1 MLVIRGLSL
10 SSSRLMTAQ
19 LTAHDPTTL
28 ALLKASCLLYIV
40 ELSFTCDEFYNT
52 ALLKKM
58 SQHHFLVA
66 SLLTEGWKIAL
77 APVPP
82 LLPKHLQW
90 NPPPSIPLLTPDQP
104 PPRSPAC
111 ALTAPPTSLAR
122 YVYILLFTHSCII
135 HKNIPILLEA
145 LSVPRDTSHSLLT
158 ALSVHT
164 VRSSDSIIRTRR
176 LLERNPS
183 TFARPALYR
192 PHPFAP
198 SHDPP

>member
-1 MLVIRGLSL
+1 
-10 SSSRLMTAQ
+10 
-19 LTAHDPTTL
+19 
-28 ALLKASCLLYIV
+28 
-40 ELSFTCDEFYNT
+40 
-52 ALLKKM
+52 M
-58 SQHHFLVA
+58 SQHHYLVA
-66 SLLTEGWKIAL
+66 SLLAEGWKIAL

-82 LLPKHLQW
+82 PLPKHLQW
-90 NPPPSIPLLTPDQP
+90 NPPPSVPLIAPDQP

-122 YVYILLFTHSCII
+122 YVHILLFTHSCII
-135 HKNIPILLEA
+135 PKNIPVLLEA
-145 LSVPRDTSHSLLT
+145 LSVPSDASHSLLT

-164 VRSSDSIIRTRR
+164 VRSSDSVIRTRR

-192 PHPFAP
+192 PRPFAP